1 MITSKLL
8 IEAIAKLK
16 NVKSVNEWNNVRAQY
31 RDRLTRAELFEI
43 DGCGLIVQVLGRDK

>member
-16 NVKSVNEWNNVRAQY
+16 QVKTVNEWNNVRSQY

-43 DGCGLIVQVLGRDK
+43 DGRGLIVQVLGRDK